1 MGPRLSTRTNRAI
14 TALVA
19 VAVFGFS
26 WFFRF
31 NNPDGSFAGLSDDHF
46 FYLVRGWQIL
56 FGDVPVR
63 DFVDHGAPFYYYVAA
78 AVQVV
83 FGRGTLSELAFS
95 VTLVSLGAALTFW
108 LAARASGSVL
118 LGLVGA
124 AFQILLAPRLYN
136 YPKILAYAAAI
147 PLLWWFA
154 DRPGTRPLFWIALVT
169 VIAFLFRH
177 DHGVFIGVAMM
188 TLLAVLTDVSWRS
201 RARFAAIYAALVIA
215 LVSPY
220 LLFLQ
225 INGGI
230 VRYFG
235 QAAAWAERD
244 RNREPVVW
252 PGLFDE
258 SRDAVAKTAGVS
270 RAVAVVRENNI
281 AWTYYTELLLPF
293 FALYVLAISRDAAR
307 PSWPHA
313 RAKLAMVAVLAVVLD
328 AGFLRSSL
336 EARLA
341 DPSVPLA
348 ILIAWL
354 GVAVP
359 RVLASDR
366 GILPSLHG
374 WRWPIGATTLA
385 GGLALVFVLGAGV
398 ARDLYDR
405 LDAAGMTDRFG
416 KVFQS
421 AAGVSSQIR
430 MDWDLDTWMRR
441 ESRPDLMNLVF
452 YVNACTAPTDRVLI
466 QSYLPQV
473 LGLARRAFAGGHADL
488 RPDFFNTPEAQQLTI
503 ARLER
508 QSVPIIL
515 LESNSGLEAF
525 RRSFPQVTAYI
536 DQHYEQAGTH
546 TFDGRFGIS
555 LFTRRDRSPRGT
567 WEPLGWPCFGTG
579 HVTTPSNGSSRRL
592 DTIEL
597 ITTM

>member
-1 MGPRLSTRTNRAI
+1 VGPSFSIRTKRAL
-14 TALVA
+14 TALIA

-26 WFFRF
+26 WLFRF
-31 NNPDGSFAGLSDDHF
+31 NDPGGSFAGLSDDHF

-63 DFVDHGAPFYYYVAA
+63 DFVDHGAPLYYYVAA
-78 AVQVV
+78 AVQWI

-95 VTLVSLGAALTFW
+95 VTMLSIGAALTFW
-108 LAARASGSVL
+108 LAARASGSIL

-136 YPKILAYAAAI
+136 YPKILAYTAAI

-154 DRPGTRPLFWIALVT
+154 DRPGKRPLCWIALVT

-177 DHGVFIGVAMM
+177 DHGVFIAVAMM
-188 TLLAVLTDVSWRS
+188 ALLAMLTDVPWWS
-201 RARFAAIYAALVIA
+201 RVRFAALYAALVLA
-215 LVSPY
+215 LASPY
-220 LLFLQ
+220 LVFLQ
-225 INGGI
+225 VNGGI
-230 VRYFG
+230 VRYFD
-235 QAAAWAERD
+235 QASAWAERD

-258 SRDAVAKTAGVS
+258 SADSSEATGVS

-281 AWTYYTELLLPF
+281 AWTYYTELLLPV
-293 FALYVLAISRDAAR
+293 FALFVLAVASGAAR

-313 RAKLAMVAVLAVVLD
+313 RAKLAMVAVLALVLD

-354 GVAVP
+354 AVAVP
-359 RVLASDR
+359 RVLVSD
-366 GILPSLHG
+366 GSVVPALQQVK
-374 WRWPIGATTLA
+374 WPIRAVTLA
-385 GGLALVFVLGAGV
+385 GAGALVLVLGAGV
-398 ARDLYDR
+398 AHDLYDR
-405 LDAAGMTDRFG
+405 LDESAMTDRFG
-416 KVFQS
+416 KMFER
-421 AAGVSSQIR
+421 AGIVASQLR
-430 MDWDLDTWMRR
+430 MDWDLETWTTR

-488 RPDFFNTPEAQQLTI
+488 RPDFFNTTDAQELTI
-503 ARLER
+503 ERLKA

-515 LESNSGLEAF
+515 LESNGGYQAF
-525 RRSFPQVTAYI
+525 RRSFPLVTAYI
-536 DQHYEQAGTH
+536 DQHYRVAGTH
-546 TFDGRFGIS
+546 TFDGRFGMS
-555 LFTRRDRSPRGT
+555 LFMRQDRSPRGT

-579 HVTTPSNGSSRRL
+579 HLGS
-592 DTIEL
+592 
-597 ITTM
+597 